1 MFRPV
6 PPTIKPFPTSVS
18 LDGEMI
24 PLLPWE
30 RSSLRNIR
38 RALETLALR
47 RQRVLMAFTVDGKSL
62 SLQRSL
68 EEISEYKVVVGR
80 TAGIDFLGVEL
91 LSAARQQAQ
100 DLLERVRQISLLVLI
115 NKPRK
120 GGELWLDLQ
129 PDLRE
134 PLLTLSFLPE
144 ITQISAEGLPV
155 LTPSLIALT
164 EELAGLSRRMDALT
178 SLECDVLTLSEGFE
192 LVLSWLNNLMEAIHR
207 ARSVLYAIPTK

>member
-1 MFRPV
+1 MFRPL
-6 PPTIKPFPTSVS
+6 PSTLKPFPATIS
-18 LDGEMI
+18 LDGEMVA
-24 PLLPWE
+24 LLPWE
-30 RSSLRNIR
+30 RSSLRNVR

-47 RQRVLMAFTVDGKSL
+47 RQRVLVAFNVDGKAMSL
-62 SLQRSL
+62 HSSL
-68 EEISEYKVVVGR
+68 EEIGEYKIVAAR

-91 LSAARQQAQ
+91 LTSARRQTQELI
-100 DLLERVRQISLLVLI
+100 DRVRQISLLVLI
-115 NKPRK
+115 NNAKAGK
-120 GGELWLDLQ
+120 ELWLDLQ

-144 ITQISAEGLPV
+144 ISQISPEGVPA

-178 SLECDVLTLSEGFE
+178 SLECDVLTLSEGFD

-207 ARSVLYAIPTK
+207 ARSVLYAVPAK